1 MLCKFQWS
9 YGHRVPGQTGSII
22 MTMTAPPLARFIGQY
37 RLRGHRGL
45 WSTLCERAT
54 EAEAWDELLS
64 MSWLVGCELSVR
76 RIEDIEAEPV

>member
-1 MLCKFQWS
+1 
-9 YGHRVPGQTGSII
+9 
-22 MTMTAPPLARFIGQY
+22 MTMTAAPPTRFIGRY
-37 RLRGHRGL
+37 RLRGHRGP

-64 MSWLVGCELSVR
+64 ISGLVGCELSVR